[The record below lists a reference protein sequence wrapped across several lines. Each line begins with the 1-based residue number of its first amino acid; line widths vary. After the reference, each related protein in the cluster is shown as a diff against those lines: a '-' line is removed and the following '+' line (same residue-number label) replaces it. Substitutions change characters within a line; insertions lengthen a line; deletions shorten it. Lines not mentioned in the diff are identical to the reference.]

1 MKTRHAKKITGFL
14 LALLMAFTIPFTTL
28 AAEDEQTSQDAAYT
42 EAEQMATF
50 TLKGYNNGTLPLPT
64 TLLGLL
70 RYTLQTFVMG
80 DDYNGP
86 IGIVQGTLV
95 QNGVGAPVYII
106 ALSGT
111 ELIWSSNTG
120 LQGTEVVSDIL
131 CGFDLENAYSI
142 AVRNTILANIPA
154 NSNIVLYGHSLGGM
168 VAQEIA
174 ADPQI
179 KAGYNV
185 LNTVTFGSP
194 MIKLLGC
201 REGIVRRLC
210 DTSDIVPYLSVY
222 TATPFVVEQVAGSE
236 RYEADGGYGWSWLAA
251 HNESY
256 IRADIWGNYDVLG
269 EPDGNA
275 SISFNME
282 EAVYYDA
289 PAIPWLSLR

>member
-1 MKTRHAKKITGFL
+1 MKTKHAKRTTGFL
-14 LALLMAFTIPFTTL
+14 LALLMAFAIPFTTL

-42 EAEQMATF
+42 EAEQMAKF
-50 TLKGYNNGTLPLPT
+50 TIKGYNNGTLPLPT
-64 TLLGLL
+64 TIFGLL
-70 RYTLQTFVMG
+70 QYTLQTFVMG

-86 IGIVQGTLV
+86 IGMVQGTLV
-95 QNGVGAPVYII
+95 QNGVGTPVYIV

-120 LQGTEVVSDIL
+120 LQGTEVVSDML

-142 AVRNTILANIPA
+142 AVRDAILEHVPA

-179 KAGYNV
+179 KEGYNV

-222 TATPFVVEQVAGSE
+222 TATPLVIEQVGGSE
-236 RYEADGGYGWSWLAA
+236 RYEEDGGYNNSWLAA

-256 IRADIWGNYDVLG
+256 IRADVWGSYDALG

-275 SISFNME
+275 SISFNMDE
-282 EAVYYDA
+282 VIYYEA